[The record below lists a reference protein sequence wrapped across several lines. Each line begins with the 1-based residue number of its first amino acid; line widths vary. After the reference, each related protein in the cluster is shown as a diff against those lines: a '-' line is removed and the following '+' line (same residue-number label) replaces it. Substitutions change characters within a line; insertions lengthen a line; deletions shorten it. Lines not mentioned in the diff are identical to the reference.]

1 MTFVNPFLLFRF
13 WVLTTG
19 LIFFMFAGNLS
30 LFAQDSLAM
39 TGKRIGVYFGSKEF
53 QYPQSYYLPIAQF
66 LSVSDNRS
74 YTGKMKN
81 ELLIRLGEQLAEQL
95 PGISGADSVYFINGD
110 LTRGRAFINSYDVR
124 ANRIYDP
131 ARAFDG
137 TDYILVLN
145 SLDLS
150 TRIENDVFIRSNRML
165 TERVHVKQGN
175 MKLTLFDLGD
185 LKTPPRVIETC
196 LDERKSPEKSIS
208 FDFYRK
214 RSALGRFFGRMF
226 TANWNQLRTGSDSN
240 CGK

>member
-1 MTFVNPFLLFRF
+1 MTFVKPFLLFRF
-13 WVLTTG
+13 WMLVLG
-19 LIFFMFAGNLS
+19 LLVFMFAGNPS
-30 LFAQDSLAM
+30 LVAQDSLAM
-39 TGKRIGVYFGSKEF
+39 SGKRIGIYFGSKEF
-53 QYPQSYYLPIAQF
+53 QYSQSYYLPIAQF
-66 LSVSDNRS
+66 LSVSEDRS

-95 PGISGADSVYFINGD
+95 PAISGADSVYFINGD
-110 LTRGRAFINSYDVR
+110 VTRGRAFINSYDVK

-131 ARAFDG
+131 ARVFEG
-137 TDYILVLN
+137 TDYIIVLN

-150 TRIENDVFIRSNRML
+150 TRIENDFFIRSNRML

-185 LKTPPRVIETC
+185 LKTSPRIIETC
-196 LDERKSPEKSIS
+196 LDERKSPEKAIS
-208 FDFYRK
+208 FNFYRK

-226 TANWNQLRTGSDSN
+226 TANWNQLGTGSDSN